1 MTWYVVDGIDGSG
14 KSTVGDELRNY
25 LESKGRKVYIVTHPD
40 ESKFIGRLEARLLH
54 KDIGKLSEIMT
65 TFAYIGDIMGSL
77 VRMKVLGDRYD
88 DFIFVRYSMA
98 AAYVP
103 EPLCFT
109 AYRIIRK
116 VLPNPDV
123 RIFVDVD
130 ADTAMSRIDSRGGE
144 KELFETM
151 DKLTRV
157 RNRMLK
163 MAEQGWHILDNTG
176 GHDKTRAG
184 LHDIVDRTSAS
195 PSL

>member
-1 MTWYVVDGIDGSG
+1 MTWYVVDGMDGSG
-14 KSTVGDELRNY
+14 KSTVGEELRCH

-40 ESKFIGRLEARLLH
+40 ESKLIGRLEARMLR
-54 KDIGKLSEIMT
+54 KDVGKISEIMT
-65 TFAYIGDIMGSL
+65 TFAYVGDILGSL
-77 VRMKVLGDRYD
+77 FRMKAMGKRYD

-144 KELFETM
+144 KELFETT
-151 DKLTRV
+151 DKLMRV
-157 RNRMLK
+157 RNRMLRI
-163 MAEQGWHILDNTG
+163 AEQDWHILDNTG
-176 GHDKTRAG
+176 GREQTRSR
-184 LHDIVDRTSAS
+184 LHEIVDDTSAI
-195 PSL
+195 PSI